1 VKLESNTKEKNL
13 EIRKS
18 GRDEKDGKDQRE
30 DTSYPAKSRKFIALA
45 LVTALLLAG
54 ILVPAVRYASK
65 RVIAPSGGRYFFQRV
80 ELAVPQLFQGD
91 ERWHHDYLAATD
103 GTIGEEGCAIT
114 SIAMI
119 FQFYGIDTD
128 PQRLN
133 WFLDTNGG
141 YTPEGW
147 VYWEKAALI
156 APDRVKHIYEDLP
169 SYYLIDSNLARGNP
183 VIVKLKLPDGVTH
196 FVVIAGKEGWD
207 YLIRDPSG
215 NGVKGVYP
223 LKELGSDILGLRYYE
238 PLAKAGK

>member
-1 VKLESNTKEKNL
+1 M
-13 EIRKS
+13 
-18 GRDEKDGKDQRE
+18 
-30 DTSYPAKSRKFIALA
+30 KSRNLIVMLVVALA
-45 LVTALLLAG
+45 AALLLLG
-54 ILVPAVRYASK
+54 VLMPATRYVLK
-65 RVIAPSGGRYFFQRV
+65 RIIAPSGGRYFFHRV

-91 ERWHHDYLAATD
+91 DKWSGDYLAATN

-119 FQFYGIDTD
+119 FRFYGIDTD

-133 WFLDTNGG
+133 WFLDGNAG

-156 APDRVKHIYEDLP
+156 APGRVKHIYEDLP

-183 VIVKLKLPDGVTH
+183 VIVKLKLRSGITH

-207 YLIRDPSG
+207 YLIRDPSMG
-215 NGVKGVYP
+215 GLQGVYP
-223 LKELGSDILGLRYYE
+223 LKELGSDILGLRFYE
-238 PLAKAGK
+238 PLAGNK